1 TNSIS
6 KFTNEELQKVIDY
19 FSSNYDNCSTEIST
33 TSGLSN
39 HVTEIPESSLE
50 SIPIE
55 SQVSDSSSSKPS
67 QENDQDESKTRNSAS
82 LKLPEAKVSM
92 PPISQ

>member
-1 TNSIS
+1 M
-6 KFTNEELQKVIDY
+6 
-19 FSSNYDNCSTEIST
+19 

-39 HVTEIPESSLE
+39 HVTEIPESSSK

-67 QENDQDESKTRNSAS
+67 QENDQDESKTRSSAS
-82 LKLPEAKVSM
+82 LELPEDKLNASTEETE
-92 PPISQ
+92 SR